1 MSWKCW
7 PGTKSSPQ
15 HADLQRDG
23 DAGPARD
30 IPAVTGSMI
39 SRTRPTPGDPGEP
52 MDFRKAITQVFSD
65 APFVAHMGITLE
77 GLGPGWCEARLD
89 LEPWHLQQTGVAHAG
104 VIATLADHCAG
115 GAATTQLA
123 AGEFVVTAEFKINLL
138 RGARGERLHC
148 RAEVLKPGQTLSVVE
163 AVVFAESTGKRE
175 MVAKLNATMVIV
187 RPRHETAPAG

>member
-1 MSWKCW
+1 MITRTS
-7 PGTKSSPQ
+7 Q
-15 HADLQRDG
+15 L
-23 DAGPARD
+23 PATWRH
-30 IPAVTGSMI
+30 T
-39 SRTRPTPGDPGEP
+39 
-52 MDFRKAITQVFSD
+52 MDFHKAITQGFTD
-65 APFVAHMGITLE
+65 APFIAHMGIALE

-148 RAEVLKPGQTLSVVE
+148 RAEVLKPGRTLSVVE
-163 AVVFAESTGKRE
+163 AVVFAESTGMRE
-175 MVAKLNATMVIV
+175 TVAKLNATMVIV
-187 RPRHETAPAG
+187 RSRHETAPERDD